1 MREQPP
7 RLESCLEL
15 ITDCTA
21 WSAVAGTHA
30 FLPFALPYAKGE
42 PTEERQ
48 YSIDKCDLA
57 MAVFRIAELARKYE
71 YDFIEI
77 AMLTSVDRHTK
88 TLQLVQVQSVVASR
102 RLRNL

>member
-1 MREQPP
+1 MACFGVTVSFI
-7 RLESCLEL
+7 LLGMFAHCA
-15 ITDCTA
+15 A

-71 YDFIEI
+71 YECIEM
-77 AMLTSVDRHTK
+77 AMLTSV
-88 TLQLVQVQSVVASR
+88 VS
-102 RLRNL
+102 